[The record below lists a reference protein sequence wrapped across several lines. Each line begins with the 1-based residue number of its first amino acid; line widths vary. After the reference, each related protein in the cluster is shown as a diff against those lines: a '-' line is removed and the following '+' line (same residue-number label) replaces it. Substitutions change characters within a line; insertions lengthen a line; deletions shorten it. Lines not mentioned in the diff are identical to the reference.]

1 MGFRVMAVLKVLVLG
16 GTTEASALARLLA
29 ATPGFDAV
37 LSYAGRTRNPLAQP
51 IATRVG
57 GFGGVEGLADYLR
70 GHGVQALVDATHPF
84 AAQMS
89 HHAAAAAGIARV
101 PLLALRRGPWVAGP
115 EDDWLGVADMAA
127 AADAIGIA
135 RRRVFLT
142 VGQKEVA
149 AFRARPQHA
158 YLIRSVDPIDA
169 DALPPEAVLINARG
183 PFEPAAE
190 RALLE
195 DHGIDVIV
203 TKNSG
208 GTATAGKLAAARDLG
223 LPVIMVERPAVPPVE
238 TVEGAAAAL
247 DWLCGHA
254 MRLGA

>member
-1 MGFRVMAVLKVLVLG
+1 MAVLKVLVLG

-29 ATPGFDAV
+29 VTPGIDAV

-57 GFGGVEGLADYLR
+57 GFGGVQGLVDHLR
-70 GHGVQALVDATHPF
+70 DHGVQAVVDATHPF

-89 HHAAAAAGIARV
+89 HHAAAAAGIAGV
-101 PLLALRRGPWVAGP
+101 PLLALRRGAWVAGP
-115 EDDWLGVADMAA
+115 DDDWRGVGDMAA
-127 AADAIGIA
+127 AVEAIGIA

-169 DALPPEAVLINARG
+169 AALPPDAVLINARG
-183 PFEPAAE
+183 PFEAEAE

-208 GTATAGKLAAARDLG
+208 GKATAGKLAAARELG
-223 LPVIMVERPAVPPVE
+223 LPVIMVERPPAPPVT
-238 TVEGAAAAL
+238 TVEEAPAAL
-247 DWLCGHA
+247 DWLRGHA